1 MLLLT
6 SFMTLTSQLLNLSVL
21 ICQMGT
27 MVLTSRVELRDANE
41 KIHTE
46 CLVISG
52 SEEVFRQGGLLLLL
66 WLLLLFLFPRSSPT
80 YQGRLAAED
89 SSLCMGGENIRPPGG
104 LIYSPPLELPT
115 TEPQKVFL
123 GSNRNNDAGTLFACC
138 AMCFICIVSFNF
150 SQTILSLVLPSSLY

>member
-1 MLLLT
+1 
-6 SFMTLTSQLLNLSVL
+6 MTLTSQLLNLSVL

-41 KIHTE
+41 KMHTE

-52 SEEVFRQGGLLLLL
+52 SEEVFRKGGLLLLL
-66 WLLLLFLFPRSSPT
+66 WLLLLFPRSSPT

-89 SSLCMGGENIRPPGG
+89 SSLCTGGENIRPPGG
-104 LIYSPPLELPT
+104 LIYGPPLELPT
-115 TEPQKVFL
+115 TEPHKVFL
-123 GSNRNNDAGTLFACC
+123 GSNCNNDAGTLFACC

-150 SQTILSLVLPSSLY
+150 SQTILSLILSSSLF